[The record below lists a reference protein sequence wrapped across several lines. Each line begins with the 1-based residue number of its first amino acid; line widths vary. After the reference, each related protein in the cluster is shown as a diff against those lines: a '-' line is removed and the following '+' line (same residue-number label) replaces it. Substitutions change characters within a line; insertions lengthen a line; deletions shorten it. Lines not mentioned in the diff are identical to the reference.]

1 MRSKNWP
8 KMAPA
13 QNGPEK
19 LQGRYLEY
27 KRIGMKYLEYKRIG
41 MKFSKV
47 GTLQKNRFFENF
59 SKVPTLRKK

>member
-1 MRSKNWP
+1 MLHHIFGEISKNWP

-19 LQGRYLEY
+19 LQGR
-27 KRIGMKYLEYKRIG
+27 YLEYKRIG